1 MSLPYCLYV
10 NVKGNIGE
18 STFLSRRRII
28 STPLSASNTNVCLN
42 WLKARE
48 IKVTRLMNGHFGVLT
63 GIGVPVKIRA
73 VLRSP

>member
-1 MSLPYCLYV
+1 MSHPYCLYV

-42 WLKARE
+42 RLQPRE
-48 IKVTRLMNGHFGVLT
+48 IKEARLMNGHFAVLT

-73 VLRSP
+73 VLR

>member
-1 MSLPYCLYV
+1 MNPGKVS
-10 NVKGNIGE
+10 GE
-18 STFLSRRRII
+18 DNRSTTFVFGWRII
-28 STPLSASNTNVCLN
+28 STPLSGSNTNVCLN

-48 IKVTRLMNGHFGVLT
+48 IKVTRVMNGYFAVLT